1 MERVVLNA
9 LGCGLPPDIRAFGD
23 YAGIVFG
30 EADPPITLSHFYNR
44 QQKEE
49 RRYSINKGG
58 TRCPLRVGMR
68 LALLIFAPS
77 AITLA
82 SSSEKPIHLRLTQPP
97 LQRCVHAPLSMK
109 SRKAA
114 VIFILVT
121 VTLDILAMGLIIPV
135 LPKLIL
141 DFLGGEMTDAAKW
154 SARFAVVFALM
165 QFFFSPLLGVL
176 SDRFGR
182 RPIILLSNLG
192 LGLDYIVMAMAPT
205 LSWLFLGRI
214 ISGITTSSIPTAM
227 AYIADVTPKEKR
239 AGAFGLIGVAFGVGF
254 TFGPAIGGLAGDVN
268 PRLAFWIAAA
278 LSLANWL
285 WGYFFVPESLAKNQ
299 RKEFQLRRANP
310 VGSLKL
316 LRSHHELWRLT
327 TIQFLAYL
335 AHNVFSVWALYAIYR
350 YAWSQGMIGISLMIV
365 GIVTAV
371 VSGGL
376 TGRMVKRFGE
386 KRTLYIGQFF
396 GSSGMLV
403 AGLAKT
409 GAWLLASIPIIS
421 LWNIS
426 MPAAQSMMT
435 HRVSEREQGELQG
448 ALQSMRSITFI
459 IGPWLFLRIF
469 GWFID
474 PKRGIHLPGA
484 PYYLAAAFLFTA
496 MLMSTRIQQ
505 TPVQS
510 QTATSPNVPLVP
522 PEITAAGAAPIA
534 EAEEKI

>member
-1 MERVVLNA
+1 
-9 LGCGLPPDIRAFGD
+9 
-23 YAGIVFG
+23 
-30 EADPPITLSHFYNR
+30 
-44 QQKEE
+44 
-49 RRYSINKGG
+49 
-58 TRCPLRVGMR
+58 
-68 LALLIFAPS
+68 
-77 AITLA
+77 
-82 SSSEKPIHLRLTQPP
+82 
-97 LQRCVHAPLSMK
+97 MK
-109 SRKAA
+109 SRPAA

-165 QFFFSPLLGVL
+165 QFFFSPWLGVL

-192 LGLDYIVMAMAPT
+192 LGLDYIVMALAPT
-205 LSWLFLGRI
+205 LPWLFLGRI

-227 AYIADVTPKEKR
+227 AYIADITPKEKR
-239 AGAFGLIGVAFGVGF
+239 AGAFGIIGVAFGIGF
-254 TFGPAIGGLAGDVN
+254 TFGPAIGGLAGNMN

-278 LSLANWL
+278 LSLTNWL
-285 WGYFFVPESLAKNQ
+285 WGFFFVPESLAKEQ
-299 RKEFQLRRANP
+299 RKAFGMRRANP
-310 VGSLKL
+310 VGSLVL
-316 LRSHHELWRLT
+316 LRSHPELWRLT
-327 TIQFLAYL
+327 TIQFLAYV

-350 YAWSQGMIGISLMIV
+350 YNWSQGMIGISLMVV

-371 VSGGL
+371 ISGGL
-376 TGRMVKRFGE
+376 TGRMVKWYGE
-386 KRTLYIGQFF
+386 KRTLYTGQFF
-396 GSSGMLV
+396 GAFGMFV

-469 GWFID
+469 GWFVD
-474 PKRGIHLPGA
+474 PKNPVHLPGA
-484 PYYLAAAFLFTA
+484 PYFLAAALLFTA
-496 MLMSTRIQQ
+496 MLMATRIRDSG
-505 TPVQS
+505 VHAIS
-510 QTATSPNVPLVP
+510 SDTAAPILP
-522 PEITAAGAAPIA
+522 PEITATGAAPIA
-534 EAEEKI
+534 EVKESI